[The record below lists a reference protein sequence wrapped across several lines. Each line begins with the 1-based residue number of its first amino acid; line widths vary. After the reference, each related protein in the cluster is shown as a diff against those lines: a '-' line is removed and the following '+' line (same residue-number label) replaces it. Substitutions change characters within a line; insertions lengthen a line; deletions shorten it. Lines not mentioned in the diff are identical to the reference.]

1 MIETRPTLLV
11 VDDKASNIE
20 LLLETLGQ
28 DYAVRIA
35 TDGPCALKSVNKA
48 RPDLILLDIMM
59 PGMDGFEV
67 CRRLKDDPETRDI
80 PIIFITALDEDA
92 DEARGLALGAVD
104 YITKPFNP
112 AIVRARVRNH
122 LDLKAHQDHL
132 AELVE
137 QRTHELVEAHSR
149 LKALDDAQHDYLHA
163 ISHELRTP
171 LSGILG
177 IAELALEEL
186 DDTLRNEYTGIY
198 KRARERLLMVVDS
211 ALILAQLQGENASL
225 ATIPVDLIEIVTT
238 AWSSLQEDFSAGDL
252 DIVVPQTK
260 PGLVL
265 GNEEF
270 LRQSI
275 TTLLKTTLKMA
286 TPGTPVAAQFD
297 EDQNR
302 TILRLVFECSPL
314 PDKLQSTFFDTFSS
328 DRSSSCV
335 QDLGLAIPLTSHVV
349 RVMGGSV
356 DLRETSSGIEI
367 RLTLRRDAAG

>member
-1 MIETRPTLLV
+1 MTEIRPTLLV
-11 VDDKASNIE
+11 VDDRASNIE
-20 LLLETLGQ
+20 LLTETLGN

-35 TDGPCALKSVNKA
+35 TDGVAALKSVNKA

-67 CRRLKDDPETRDI
+67 CRRLKDDPALWSI
-80 PIIFITALDEDA
+80 PIIFITALSEDA

-104 YITKPFNP
+104 YITKPFTP

-122 LDLKAHQDHL
+122 LELKAHRDHL
-132 AELVE
+132 EELVE
-137 QRTHELVEAHSR
+137 QRTHELVAAHTR
-149 LKALDDAQHDYLHA
+149 LKALDDAQRDYLHA

-171 LSGILG
+171 LSGVLG

-186 DDTLRNEYTGIY
+186 DDNQRNEYTVIY
-198 KRARERLLMVVDS
+198 ERARKRLLMVVDS
-211 ALILAQLQGENASL
+211 ALLLAQLQGEGASL
-225 ATIPVDLIEIVTT
+225 ATIPVDLVEIVTT
-238 AWSSLQEDFSAGDL
+238 AWGSLHEDFSAGDL
-252 DIVVPQTK
+252 NIVVPQTK

-297 EDQNR
+297 EEQKR
-302 TILRLVFECSPL
+302 TILRLVFQCSPL

-335 QDLGLAIPLTSHVV
+335 QELGLAIPLTSHVV
-349 RVMGGSV
+349 RAMGGSV
-356 DLRETSSGIEI
+356 DLRETSSGMEI
-367 RLTLRRDAAG
+367 LLTLLRDAAG